1 LCNKAQ
7 HPWIITLQLSNDM
20 GLVSLGH
27 TRQKDTTVMGDA
39 SIYKLFFNKFYVLLA
54 VRAGNRAIITGF

>member
-1 LCNKAQ
+1 
-7 HPWIITLQLSNDM
+7 M
-20 GLVSLGH
+20 GSVSLSH
-27 TRQKDTTVMGDA
+27 TRQKDA

>member
-1 LCNKAQ
+1 M
-7 HPWIITLQLSNDM
+7 TLQLSNDM
-20 GLVSLGH
+20 GSVSLGH
-27 TRQKDTTVMGDA
+27 TRQKDPTVMGDA